1 MTAAAYIKNDAFT
14 GPQNSLA
21 YLGVVTQQPL
31 GISNLVPGQ
40 LDIMLDRRL
49 NQDDNRG
56 LAQSI
61 KDNVFTVLN
70 FKISMQSSELENDEI
85 YQSQLFM
92 QSTQI
97 LRPITKLFTSEITS
111 SSHQVAPKSAL
122 KSTEITKKLNQCQL
136 DLSLVLLPTE
146 FQDYQSSKDKI
157 ILMLKSY
164 RTRSSCEKKSCAYEN
179 VSFKDIFET
188 NLNLETKYVDFS
200 GNSVQQT
207 SDTKPIQA
215 FEVKINDRVL

>member
-1 MTAAAYIKNDAFT
+1 M
-14 GPQNSLA
+14 G
-21 YLGVVTQQPL
+21 GVVTQQPL

-70 FKISMQSSELENDEI
+70 FKISMQSLELENDEI

-97 LRPITKLFTSEITS
+97 LRPVTKLFTSEITS
-111 SSHQVAPKSAL
+111 SSQSHQNLAPKSAL
-122 KSTEITKKLNQCQL
+122 KSTEITNKLNQCQL